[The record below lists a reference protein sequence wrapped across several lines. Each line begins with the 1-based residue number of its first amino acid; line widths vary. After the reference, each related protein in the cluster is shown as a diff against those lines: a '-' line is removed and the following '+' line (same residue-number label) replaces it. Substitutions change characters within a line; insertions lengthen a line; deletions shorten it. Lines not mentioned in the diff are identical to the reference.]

1 MKSKPTRDVI
11 IVLQDA
17 ERDDVTSM
25 GIVVAA
31 TQGMRPSQEQLGRY
45 GTVMAVGPEVDQDQL
60 KVGDRVCYGEFDYP
74 EYREDGIRYKVL
86 QDKDIVGVIDEPL

>member
-1 MKSKPTRDVI
+1 
-11 IVLQDA
+11 
-17 ERDDVTSM
+17 
-25 GIVVAA
+25 
-31 TQGMRPSQEQLGRY
+31 
-45 GTVMAVGPEVDQDQL
+45 MAVGPEVDQDQL